1 MKDWEIIGDNLSKAG
16 WNCGCI
22 SSTDREGRQF
32 WVVAAECKDAERFIV
47 HASLGGSENSTKL
60 IYLLLGL
67 RFIRLRAR

>member
-1 MKDWEIIGDNLSKAG
+1 MMSPQIALNDPVFRAYFWIVLIFLAIAG
-16 WNCGCI
+16 
-22 SSTDREGRQF
+22 
-32 WVVAAECKDAERFIV
+32 VVLAERFIV